1 MTREMDW
8 GNYYTKIADRCP
20 WSHYA
25 WTHGKTLHIGFRS
38 YEKIVENEQ
47 IIAPVK
53 LWSIVYLNPRG
64 TVDQLDTWCEEHTN
78 SHIKYFFSHP
88 EHSPTGGATPVP
100 VIIQQRQDI
109 LEMAR
114 KGLFVTVTDSPG
126 VDVNVDNIIK
136 RYVETGKMPLGKG
149 NKEFKQQKDRWN
161 SNNEEFD

>member
-1 MTREMDW
+1 MTKDLDW
-8 GNYYTKIADRCP
+8 GNYYTGIADRCP

-25 WTHGKTLHIGFRS
+25 WTHGKTLHIPFNS
-38 YEKIVENEQ
+38 YPKIVENEN
-47 IIAPVK
+47 IIAPVR
-53 LWSIVYLNPRG
+53 LWSIVYLNPTG
-64 TVDQLDTWCEEHTN
+64 TVAELDTWCELHTN

-114 KGLFVTVTDSPG
+114 KGLFVSVTNSPA
-126 VDVNVDNIIK
+126 VDVNVDNIID
-136 RYVETGKMPLGKG
+136 RYVKTGKMPPGKG
-149 NKEFKQQKDRWN
+149 PRNPKYREN